1 MASLAADSSV
11 RAHSSSGGVC
21 EPILQSTAEQLF
33 LEVKRETEEAGKLS
47 EDLMSALLF
56 VFQTPLHQAFELLDQ
71 GSVSRYFCPAGR
83 ELYRVK
89 GSGGRTY
96 TCLTSSNYCSCP
108 SFVYTVLVKED
119 ALLCKHML
127 AVQLARAIA
136 AGKKATSQ
144 KEKERAK
151 SGLPEIEE
159 VCVSDEEFGKLL
171 MSTSDEQGEHL

>member
-1 MASLAADSSV
+1 MASPAADSSV
-11 RAHSSSGGVC
+11 HARSSSTGLC

-33 LEVKRETEEAGKLS
+33 LEVKREAEEAGKIS

-56 VFQTPLHQAFELLDQ
+56 VFQTPLHQAFDLLDQ

-89 GSGGRTY
+89 GSGGHTY

-119 ALLCKHML
+119 ALLCKHVL
-127 AVQLARAIA
+127 AVQLARAIGV
-136 AGKKATSQ
+136 GKKSTSQ
-144 KEKERAK
+144 EEKGER
-151 SGLPEIEE
+151 SGLPAIEE
-159 VCVSDEEFGKLL
+159 FCISDEEFGKLL
-171 MSTSDEQGEHL
+171 MSGSDEQREPL